1 MAILNVGGITCEGI
15 IRPATKAECSITG
28 DCYAVELV
36 NNAAEYITVT
46 CDGAQA
52 SANLLAAVRN
62 HGHKLVAIRAATKDE
77 RGPAEPVK
85 ETKTNTNTVNGAK
98 G

>member
-1 MAILNVGGITCEGI
+1 MAILNVAGITCEGI
-15 IRPATKAECSITG
+15 IRPATKAECSIPG
-28 DCYAVELV
+28 DCFAVELV
-36 NNAAEYITVT
+36 NAAEEYITVI

-62 HGHKLVAIRAATKDE
+62 HGHKLVTIRAATKAE

-85 ETKTNTNTVNGAK
+85 KTKTNTVKGAK

>member
-1 MAILNVGGITCEGI
+1 MAILNVAGITCEGV
-15 IRPATKAECSITG
+15 IRPATKAESSITG

-36 NNAAEYITVT
+36 NAAGEYITVIR
-46 CDGAQA
+46 DGAQA

-62 HGHKLVAIRAATKDE
+62 HGHKLVTIRAATKAE

-85 ETKTNTNTVNGAK
+85 KTKTNTVK
-98 G
+98 GEKG